1 MQQVELL
8 IVHAAQLVT
17 CASSVPK
24 RGTAMRDVGLIVD
37 GAVAVQD
44 GRIVAVDT
52 TDALIANYESDHTID
67 VSGKVVCPSFVD
79 PHTHLVYAGKRLD
92 EFEQRIQGTAYLD
105 ILKAGGGILSTVHAT
120 RAASVDELVE
130 SALKRLDIMLKHG
143 TTTVEIKTGYGLDT
157 ETEMRMLQAIER
169 LHQEHRIDIVP
180 TFLAAHAIPPEYR
193 GQLLDYVELIVTEM
207 LPMAAEWYQNS
218 TFKRDG
224 IPFFIDIFCEEGA
237 FDIEAT
243 RKIFDAGRQ
252 YGLELKAHVDEFVNL
267 GGARLS
273 SEMGATSIDHLDHTS
288 DEEIVL
294 LGQSDSVAVV
304 IPAVNFNLGS
314 CHFAP
319 ARQMIDANVALALT
333 TDANPGSA
341 PCYSMPMVMAIACR
355 YQKLLPAETLN
366 ASTINAAHAL
376 RLAGQVGSIEI
387 GKRADLLIMDTGDYR
402 DIAYQFGI
410 NLVQAIFKDG
420 KQIV

>member
-1 MQQVELL
+1 MQKVDLL
-8 IVHAAQLVT
+8 IVNAGQLVT
-17 CASSVPK
+17 CASAVPK
-24 RGTAMRDVGLIVD
+24 RGAAMRDVGLIAD
-37 GAVAVQD
+37 GAVAVHD
-44 GRIVAVDT
+44 GRIVAVAT
-52 TDALIANYESDHTID
+52 TDDLTANYESQNTID
-67 VSGKVVCPSFVD
+67 ASGKVVSPAFVD
-79 PHTHLVYAGKRLD
+79 PHTHLVYAGNRLN
-92 EFEQRIQGTAYLD
+92 EFEQRIQGTPYLD

-120 RAASVDELVE
+120 RTASVDELVE
-130 SALKRLDIMLKHG
+130 ATMKRLDMMLKHG
-143 TTTVEIKTGYGLDT
+143 TTTVEIKTGYGLNT
-157 ETEMRMLQAIER
+157 ETEMRMLQAIET
-169 LHQEHRIDIVP
+169 LHQEHIVDIVP

-193 GQLLDYVELIVTEM
+193 ETPSDYVELIVTEM
-207 LPMAAEWYQNS
+207 LPAATEWYQNS
-218 TFKRDG
+218 IFKREG
-224 IPFFIDIFCEEGA
+224 ISFFIDVFCEDGA
-237 FDIEAT
+237 FDIEST
-243 RKIFDAGRQ
+243 RKIFDAARQ
-252 YGLELKAHVDEFVNL
+252 HGLELKAHVDEFVNL

-288 DEEIVL
+288 DEEIAL

-355 YQKLLPAETLN
+355 YQKLLPSEALN

-376 RLAGQVGSIEI
+376 RLAGQVGSIEV
-387 GKRADLLIMDTGDYR
+387 GKRANLLMMDTPDYR
-402 DIAYQFGI
+402 DIAYQFGT
-410 NLVQAIFKDG
+410 NLVQAIFKNG